1 MSTGRPSARS
11 GRGTTGSA
19 GTRLDVIDRWV
30 ADPRV
35 RRDALIGLG
44 MLLLA
49 LTTSVGFVAAAGTV
63 TVGAVSIGTAG
74 TVGIGA
80 AAVAA
85 RVGWR
90 RQKRGR

>member
-1 MSTGRPSARS
+1 
-11 GRGTTGSA
+11 
-19 GTRLDVIDRWV
+19 VVDRWV
-30 ADPRV
+30 TDPRV

-49 LTTSVGFVAAAGTV
+49 LTASVGFLAAAGTV
-63 TVGAVSIGTAG
+63 TIGAVSIGTAG

-85 RVGWR
+85 KLGTGSVIRWR
-90 RQKRGR
+90 RRKRGR